1 MKLNCCVT
9 IVYPDVSDD
18 EYRDIMDEIARVTAL
33 VMEGEED
40 DDGLLEVDA
49 S

>member
-1 MKLNCCVT
+1 MKVVFSYVT
-9 IVYPDVSDD
+9 DN

-40 DDGLLEVDA
+40 DAGLLEVDA